1 MLKLSSKCNN
11 KKRYD
16 YLSDQ
21 NNDNDNDKDH
31 DNEHEHEEYQYLNLL
46 HDILQHGVM
55 EKGRNGNTKSVF
67 G

>member
-1 MLKLSSKCNN
+1 MLKLSSKFNN

-16 YLSDQ
+16 YLLDQ
-21 NNDNDNDKDH
+21 NNDN

-46 HDILQHGVM
+46 HDILEHGVM